1 MNIICTR
8 WTKEIIKD
16 IKGPFTAM
24 MIREKLVEKH
34 GTNYVANNTS
44 IGQFLS
50 KYCIVV
56 GKINDRLSYKKRD

>member
-16 IKGPFTAM
+16 IEGTFTAQ

-34 GTNYVANNTS
+34 GTNYVANNIS

-50 KYCIVV
+50 AHCIVV
-56 GKINDRLSYKKRD
+56 GKRNDRLTYKKRE